1 MSWRFSWALGLG
13 LALLDLYDQAAKEV
27 DILEE
32 NEEVMAA
39 LKKRGKNI
47 VAKAFSNELRNERVR
62 KRHKS

>member
-1 MSWRFSWALGLG
+1 M
-13 LALLDLYDQAAKEV
+13 LDLYDQAAKEL